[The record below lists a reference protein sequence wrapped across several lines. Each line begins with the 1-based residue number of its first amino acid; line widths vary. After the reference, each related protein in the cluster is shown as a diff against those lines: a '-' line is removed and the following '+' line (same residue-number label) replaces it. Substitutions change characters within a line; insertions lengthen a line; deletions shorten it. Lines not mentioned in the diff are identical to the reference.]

1 MDKVKRLVFKVAGE
15 LEELL
20 ANSQATLQVKIYKQ
34 NNLTFITDMSAMG
47 VGGGGQ
53 NPYPLSFL

>member
-34 NNLTFITDMSAMG
+34 NNFIFHNGYMSAMG
-47 VGGGGQ
+47 GGGEQ
-53 NPYPLSFL
+53 NPSPLSFL